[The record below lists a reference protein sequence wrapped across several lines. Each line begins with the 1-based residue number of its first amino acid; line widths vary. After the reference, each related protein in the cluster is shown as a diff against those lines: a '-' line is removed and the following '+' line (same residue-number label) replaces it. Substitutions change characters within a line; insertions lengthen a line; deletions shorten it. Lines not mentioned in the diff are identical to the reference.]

1 MGFERMPNAYM
12 WTQLTFVRYGQAS
25 SADGSHGRTT
35 LLSRLGREQAQAV
48 AAALAPEEAAP
59 GTYTSLNP
67 RAITTAQP
75 FCDRYGIAPII
86 DERLAKFDQR
96 HAQRP
101 AA

>member
-1 MGFERMPNAYM
+1 MNKATAAPGVSSKR
-12 WTQLTFVRYGQAS
+12 VRYGQAS

-35 LLSRLGREQAQAV
+35 PLSRLGREQAQAV
-48 AAALAPEEAAP
+48 AAELAPEEAAP

-86 DERLAKFDQR
+86 DKRLAKFDQR